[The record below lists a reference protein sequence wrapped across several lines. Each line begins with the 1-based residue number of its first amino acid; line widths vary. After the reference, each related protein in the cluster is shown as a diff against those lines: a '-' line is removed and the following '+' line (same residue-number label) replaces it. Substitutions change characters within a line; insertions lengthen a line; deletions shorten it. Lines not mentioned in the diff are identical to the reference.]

1 MWFVHENDFDGIVG
15 QAAEAWGVD
24 VSLIK
29 AIIGAES
36 EFNPNAYRDEPSIGD
51 ASYGLMQLL
60 YQTAKAI
67 GYTGSTSGLFDPT
80 TNIRLGTRYLANL
93 IKTATQRGY
102 GVDSAIS
109 AYNAGFSTV
118 RPGDG
123 KRVTNEPGSPFINQ
137 AYVDKVI
144 RLANYYEH
152 GSAQPLETVT
162 VLGKAVENVSLWSL
176 ITFAIPLLLLVVHKK
191 PSGRKKSHG

>member
-1 MWFVHENDFDGIVG
+1 MLFVHENDFNPIVET
-15 QAAEAWGVD
+15 AASAWDVD
-24 VSLIK
+24 AALIK

-36 EFNPNAYRDEPSIGD
+36 EFNPNAYRAEPQIGD

-60 YQTAKAI
+60 YETAKSL
-67 GYTGSTSGLFDPT
+67 GYTGSTGGLFDPT
-80 TNIRLGTRYLANL
+80 TNIRLGTRYLADL
-93 IKTATQRGY
+93 TKQASARGY

-137 AYVDKVI
+137 SYVDKVI
-144 RLANYYEH
+144 RFANYYH
-152 GSAQPLETVT
+152 SNGQPHQLDTVT
-162 VLGKAVENVSLWSL
+162 VTGRPVENVSLWSL
-176 ITFAIPLLLLVVHKK
+176 LTFAIPLLLIVIPK
-191 PSGRKKSHG
+191 RRRR

>member
-1 MWFVHENDFDGIVG
+1 MLFVHESDFDSIVET
-15 QAAEAWGVD
+15 AASAWDVD
-24 VSLIK
+24 AALIK

-36 EFNPNAYRDEPSIGD
+36 EFNPNAYRAEAQIGD

-60 YQTAKAI
+60 YQTAKSL
-67 GYTGSTSGLFDPT
+67 GYTGSTAGLFDPT
-80 TNIRLGTRYLANL
+80 TNIRLGTRYLADL
-93 IKTATQRGY
+93 IRQASARGF

-137 AYVDKVI
+137 SYVDKVI
-144 RLANYYEH
+144 RFANYYH
-152 GSAQPLETVT
+152 GQPQQLATVT
-162 VLGKAVENVSLWSL
+162 VLGKAVENVSWWSL
-176 ITFAIPLLLLVVHKK
+176 ITFAIPLLLLVVPK
-191 PSGRKKSHG
+191 RRRR